1 MVVVNG
7 VRVGGGGGRRR
18 RWSANDGVGSSEILC
33 HGGDEGKT
41 MFVRSKL
48 DFLLI

>member
-1 MVVVNG
+1 MVSGWG
-7 VRVGGGGGRRR
+7 VAVAGVEGGG
-18 RWSANDGVGSSEILC
+18 ANDGVGSSEILC